1 MTESFGGYE
10 LSSLERELID
20 LLRADARQ
28 PVAQLA
34 KTLGVSRLTVQKHMQ
49 RLQHKQVIQGF
60 TLRLHPSYL
69 GRQIVAQMLIAT
81 DQKRMGAV
89 VRSLEKIAVIRSV
102 YSISGEYDLV
112 ADLAA
117 DTTAALDSA
126 MDQVSAIEGVKRTHS
141 SMLLAQKIHR

>member
-1 MTESFGGYE
+1 MSESFYGAK
-10 LSSLERELID
+10 LSTLERELIA
-20 LLRADARQ
+20 LLQADARQ

-60 TLRLHPSYL
+60 TLRLHPNYL
-69 GRQIVAQMLIAT
+69 GRQIVAHMLIAT

-89 VRSLEKIAVIRSV
+89 VRSLEVISVIRSV

-117 DTTAALDSA
+117 DSTAELDDA
-126 MDQVSAIEGVKRTHS
+126 MDQVSAIEGVERTHS

>member
-1 MTESFGGYE
+1 MSESYGGYE
-10 LSSLERELID
+10 LSALERELIER
-20 LLRADARQ
+20 LQADARQ

-34 KTLGVSRLTVQKHMQ
+34 KALGVSRLTVQKHMQ
-49 RLQHKQVIQGF
+49 RLQSMEVIQGF

-69 GRQIVAQMLIAT
+69 GRRINARMLIAT
-81 DQKRMGAV
+81 DQKYMGAV

-117 DTTAALDSA
+117 DSTEVLDTA
-126 MDQVSAIEGVKRTHS
+126 MDQVSAIEGVSRTHS
-141 SMLLAQKIHR
+141 SMLLAQKIQR